1 MSVARTMALPRRLS
15 PWIGVLLALFGCSD
29 PTGMGSG
36 LYPLEGTW
44 VGGGQERFGSNTY
57 HSASLTIKMQESG
70 GRLSGT
76 WSITYN
82 GVPDSGA
89 GTISGSARTER
100 SCLDYVDG
108 SRHCTDDTLLTLTLT
123 STTPGYP
130 TLYVRDAYVLAEA
143 VPVRIQGEYM
153 SGSDISSSGRYA
165 NVVFTKQR

>member
-1 MSVARTMALPRRLS
+1 MASPRRLS
-15 PWIGVLLALFGCSD
+15 PWIGVLVATLGCTD
-29 PTGMGSG
+29 ATGLGSG

-44 VGGGQERFGSNTY
+44 VGGASERFGPGTY
-57 HSASLTIKMQESG
+57 HSSRLTIKMKESG

-76 WSITYN
+76 WSISYN
-82 GVPDSGA
+82 SVPDSGA
-89 GTISGSARTER
+89 GTISGSAGTER
-100 SCLDYVDG
+100 SCLNYVDG
-108 SRHCTDDTLLTLTLT
+108 SQHCTDDTRLTLTLT

-130 TLYVRDAYVLAEA
+130 TLYIRDAYVLAEA